1 MADSFDKPWPGIGV
15 GGSLALDFVNT
26 LDWRLR
32 ESPVE
37 QLRTY
42 ADLFRW
48 ARSAGALDLAQA
60 RTLRAWGEA
69 HPRAAGKALGEALE
83 VREAIAAV
91 FQAAARGGAIPA
103 RPLARLESAWR
114 AAWAE
119 RTLRPKGRAAAWDW
133 REGSPAPER
142 PAWTAALDATRLL
155 TSVERERVRECGDAQ
170 CGWLFLDTSRNR
182 SRRWCT
188 MEGCGNRNKARSFY
202 RRSVAGRTRAKG

>member
-1 MADSFDKPWPGIGV
+1 MARGPGGGFVADSFDKPWPGIGV

-42 ADLFRW
+42 AALFRW

-103 RPLARLESAWR
+103 PPPPPLHA
-114 AAWAE
+114 
-119 RTLRPKGRAAAWDW
+119 PPAAAL
-133 REGSPAPER
+133 GGGGPAPPGPGAR
-142 PAWTAALDATRLL
+142 RGGGGGALCVRL
-155 TSVERERVRECGDAQ
+155 S
-170 CGWLFLDTSRNR
+170 LDTRGTG

-202 RRSVAGRTRAKG
+202 RRSVAGRRRAKG